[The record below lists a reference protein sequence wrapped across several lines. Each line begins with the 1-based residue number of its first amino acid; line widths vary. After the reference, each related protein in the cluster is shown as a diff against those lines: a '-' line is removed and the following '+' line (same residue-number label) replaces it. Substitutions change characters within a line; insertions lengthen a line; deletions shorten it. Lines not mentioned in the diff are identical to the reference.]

1 MAAFSVVGASVSRAE
16 GPDKVTGRSLY
27 AADID
32 VPGVL
37 WGKILR
43 SPHPHAR
50 IRSIDA
56 SNARRV
62 PGVKAIVTGQ
72 DVPGHFV
79 GKSFRD
85 MPVLCWDVVR
95 FAGDRVAAVA
105 AETLDAAEEALS
117 LIDVV
122 YDELPA
128 VFDPLEAMR
137 ADAPRIHEN
146 LAAYDGTLK
155 SEPALDVPNGL
166 TRLAWRKGDLEQG
179 FRQADLLLEHTFRI
193 PARHQGYIEPH
204 AGTVAIEPDGR
215 IQVWAAAKNP
225 FGIRTQ
231 LAKAIGVPEERIR
244 VNVVNV
250 GGEFGGKGDAID
262 LPVAYF
268 LAQQSGRPVKIV
280 MSYAEELSA
289 SNPAHPTVVTLRS
302 GVQRDGRIVARHLRV
317 IHACGAY
324 AALKPNAALATWHY
338 AGGPYRVDNASIEFL
353 QVYTNTVPGGYFRS
367 PGSVQTFFA
376 LESHTDIIAR
386 ELGMDPAE
394 FRLRN
399 LLGEGEED
407 AMGQRLRDVRFR
419 EVLQA
424 ALNAAGWKKKKP
436 DRNYGRGVALYGRH
450 IGGDETGLILTA
462 ELDGS
467 FTLMSSIPDQGAGTH
482 TILRQIAAEELR
494 VPIQQVRVV
503 IGDTDSAPRDSGG
516 ARASRV
522 TYVTSRAVV
531 EACSQL
537 REKLTAQAARFLEC
551 SPEETDFRAGTF
563 RLREEPRQQVS
574 LKKIVAQAGG
584 PVAVTVI
591 KDAPYPEDVSYICAQ
606 IAEVAVDPETGA
618 PRLRRFVTA
627 HDVGTIVNPLTHQ
640 GQIDGG
646 AVMGMGQAL
655 MEELVMDNGA
665 VTNASLG
672 DYKLPSIADIPEL
685 KTVLVRSAGSV
696 APYEVKA
703 IGEFANNSPPAAIA
717 NAVADAVGV
726 RLFDLPITA
735 EKIYQ
740 GLKEKSRKK

>member
-1 MAAFSVVGASVSRAE
+1 MAAFSVIGASVSRAE
-16 GPDKVTGRSLY
+16 GPDKVTGRSIY
-27 AADID
+27 AADINL
-32 VPGVL
+32 PGLL

-50 IRSIDA
+50 IRHIDA
-56 SNARRV
+56 SKALRV
-62 PGVKAIVTGQ
+62 AGVSAVVTGPE
-72 DVPGHFV
+72 VPNHFI

-85 MPVLCWDVVR
+85 MPVLCWEVVR
-95 FAGDRVAAVA
+95 FIGDRVAAVA
-105 AETLDAAEEALS
+105 AETPDAAEEALS

-128 VFDPLEAMR
+128 VFDPLEAMQ

-146 LAAYDGTLK
+146 LAGYDGTPKTGLV
-155 SEPALDVPNGL
+155 LDVPNGL
-166 TRLAWRKGDLEQG
+166 TRLAWLKGDVEQG
-179 FRQADLLLEHTFRI
+179 FRDADLVLEHTFRI

-225 FGIRTQ
+225 FGIRSQ

-268 LAQQSGRPVKIV
+268 LARQSGRPVKIV
-280 MSYAEELSA
+280 MSYAEELTA
-289 SNPAHPTVVTLRS
+289 SNPAHPTVVILRS
-302 GVQRDGRIVARHLRV
+302 GVKRDGRIVARHLRV
-317 IHACGAY
+317 IHASGAY

-338 AGGPYRVDNASIEFL
+338 AGGPYRVENAAIEFL

-399 LLGEGEED
+399 LLGEGEAD
-407 AMGQRLRDVRFR
+407 ALGQRLRDVRFR

-424 ALNAAGWKKKKP
+424 ALNAADWKKPKP
-436 DRNYGRGVALYGRH
+436 GSNYGRGVALYGRH
-450 IGGDETGLILTA
+450 IGGDETGVILTA

-467 FTLMSSIPDQGAGTH
+467 FTLMSPIPDQGAGTH
-482 TILRQIAAEELR
+482 TILRQVAAEEMA

-503 IGDTDSAPRDSGG
+503 VGDTDSAPRDSGG

-522 TYVTSRAVV
+522 TYVASRAVV
-531 EACSQL
+531 EACGQL
-537 REKLTAQAARFLEC
+537 REKLMAQAARVLEC
-551 SPEETDFRAGTF
+551 TPEEADFRGSYI

-574 LKKIVAQAGG
+574 LKKVIAQAGG
-584 PVAVTVI
+584 PLTVTVI

-606 IAEVAVDPETGA
+606 IAEVTVDSETGA
-618 PRLRRFVTA
+618 VRLDRFITA
-627 HDVGTIVNPLTHQ
+627 HDVGTIINPVTHQ

-646 AVMGMGQAL
+646 VVMGMGQAL
-655 MEELVMDNGA
+655 MEELVMDSGT

-672 DYKLPSIADIPEL
+672 DYKLPCVGDIPEL
-685 KTVLVRSAGSV
+685 KTVLVRSGGSM
-696 APYEVKA
+696 APYEAKA

-735 EKIYQ
+735 EKIYH
-740 GLKEKSRKK
+740 GLKEKNR

>member
-1 MAAFSVVGASVSRAE
+1 MAAFSVIGASVSRAE
-16 GPDKVTGRSLY
+16 GPDKVTGRSVY
-27 AADID
+27 AADINL
-32 VPGVL
+32 PGLL

-50 IRSIDA
+50 IRHIDA
-56 SNARRV
+56 SKALRV
-62 PGVKAIVTGQ
+62 AGVRAVVTGPE
-72 DVPGHFV
+72 VPNHFI

-95 FAGDRVAAVA
+95 FVGDRVAAVA
-105 AETLDAAEEALS
+105 AETPDAAEEALS
-117 LIDVV
+117 LINVE

-128 VFDPLEAMR
+128 VFDPLDAMR

-146 LAAYDGTLK
+146 LTEYDGTPK
-155 SEPALDVPNGL
+155 SGLALDVPNGL
-166 TRLAWRKGDLEQG
+166 TRLAWRKGDVDRG
-179 FRQADLLLEHTFRI
+179 FREADLLLEHTFRI

-204 AGTVAIEPDGR
+204 AGMVAIEPDGR
-215 IQVWAAAKNP
+215 IQVWTAAKNP

-250 GGEFGGKGDAID
+250 GGEFGGKGDAMD
-262 LPVAYF
+262 LPIAYF
-268 LAQQSGRPVKIV
+268 LAQRSGRPVKIV
-280 MSYAEELSA
+280 MSYAEELTA
-289 SNPAHPTVVTLRS
+289 SNPAHPTVVTVRS
-302 GVQRDGRIVARHLRV
+302 GVKRDGRIVARHLRV
-317 IHACGAY
+317 IHASGAY

-338 AGGPYRVDNASIEFL
+338 AGGPYRVENAAIEFL

-399 LLGEGEED
+399 LISEGEED
-407 AMGQRLRDVRFR
+407 ALGQRLRDVRFR

-424 ALNAAGWKKKKP
+424 ALKAADWKKPKP
-436 DRNYGRGVALYGRH
+436 GSNYGRGVALYGRH
-450 IGGDETGLILTA
+450 IGGDETGVILTA

-467 FTLMSSIPDQGAGTH
+467 FTLTSPIPDQGAGTH
-482 TILRQIAAEELR
+482 TILRQVAAEEMG
-494 VPIQQVRVV
+494 VSIQQVRVV
-503 IGDTDSAPRDSGG
+503 VGDTDTAPRDAGG

-522 TYVTSRAVV
+522 TYVASRAVV
-531 EACSQL
+531 AACGQL
-537 REKLTAQAARFLEC
+537 REKLMAQAARMLEC
-551 SPEETDFRAGTF
+551 AVVDVDFRDAKF
-563 RLREEPRQQVS
+563 SLRQDSSQQVS
-574 LKKIVAQAGG
+574 LRKVMAQAGR
-584 PVAVTVI
+584 PLTVTVI
-591 KDAPYPEDVSYICAQ
+591 EDSPYPEDVSYICAQ
-606 IAEVAVDPETGA
+606 VAEVAVDRETGA
-618 PRLRRFVTA
+618 LRLHRFVTA
-627 HDVGTIVNPLTHQ
+627 HDVGTIINPITHQ

-646 AVMGMGQAL
+646 VIMGLGQGL
-655 MEELVMDNGA
+655 TEELVMDNGA

-672 DYKLPSIADIPEL
+672 DYKLPTAADIPEL
-685 KTVLVRSAGSV
+685 KTVLVRSGGSV
-696 APYEVKA
+696 APYEAKA

-740 GLKEKSRKK
+740 GLKEKNR